1 MFGKNFLEAI
11 NQLVA
16 EKNIDRQIVITT
28 IEAALAAAYRKD
40 YGEPEQN
47 IKVELDDKTGNFK
60 VYDEKN
66 VVKEIDEEMEKRA
79 REYIL
84 VADAKKLKGYQKIGG
99 EKEEKEEKGKKTTL
113 KEGDIIRKEITPK
126 EAKFGR
132 IAAQTAKQVIIQRIR
147 EAERDAIYT
156 EFKDKKGEVLNAT
169 VQRVE
174 GRTVFMDLGSA
185 VGVMY
190 PPDQIRR
197 EHYTIGQRYKVF
209 VNEVRTGP
217 KGPEIMVSRTAPGLV
232 KKLFELEVPE
242 IFAKTVEIKA
252 LVREAGSRSKMAVTA
267 KDDSVDPIGSCVGQ
281 KGTRVQAVKAEL
293 GGENIDIIVWDD
305 DEKKFISN
313 ALSPAKV
320 VKLNLDSEHKEA
332 VVEVEEDQL
341 SLAIGKEGQNVRLA
355 AKLTGWKI
363 DIAKLGERDGK
374 GKQDKKDKKDKGGE
388 GKEEKKESTK
398 EEKKEKKAEKKD
410 EPKEAKGGK
419 RETKKEEGEKEAE
432 VNKSVDKKEEPEGP
446 EGKE

>member
-16 EKNIDRQIVITT
+16 EKNIDRKIVITT
-28 IEAALAAAYRKD
+28 IEAALAAAFRKD
-40 YGEPEQN
+40 YGTPEQN
-47 IKVELDDKTGNFK
+47 IKVELDEKTGNFK

-79 REYIL
+79 REYVL
-84 VADAKKLKGYQKIGG
+84 VADAKKMKDYQRVAGA
-99 EKEEKEEKGKKTTL
+99 EEEAGKKQAL
-113 KEGDIIRKEITPK
+113 KEGDVIRKEITPQ

-147 EAERDAIYT
+147 EAERDAIYH

-174 GRTVFMDLGSA
+174 GRTVFMDLGNA

-217 KGPEIMVSRTAPGLV
+217 KGPEILLSRTAPGLV

-242 IFAKTVEIKA
+242 IYAKTVEIKA
-252 LVREAGSRSKMAVTA
+252 LVREAGSRSKMAVKA
-267 KDDSVDPIGSCVGQ
+267 NDDSVDPIGSCVGQ

-293 GGENIDIIVWDD
+293 GGENIDIIIWDD
-305 DEKKFISN
+305 DERKFISN
-313 ALSPAKV
+313 SLSPAKV
-320 VKLNLDSEHKEA
+320 AKINLDSEHKEA

-355 AKLTGWKI
+355 AKLSGWKI
-363 DIAKLGERDGK
+363 DIAKLGERDAK
-374 GKQDKKDKKDKGGE
+374 KAEDKKEDTKDG
-388 GKEEKKESTK
+388 KKEAAQEAK
-398 EEKKEKKAEKKD
+398 REDQGKKEKKAD
-410 EPKEAKGGK
+410 
-419 RETKKEEGEKEAE
+419 KKE
-432 VNKSVDKKEEPEGP
+432 DKKEEKQTAKKEVKPAEKKEGEQEEKK
-446 EGKE
+446 EGRAVKKDEKK

>member
-1 MFGKNFLEAI
+1 MFGRNFLEAI
-11 NQLVA
+11 DQLVA
-16 EKNIDRQIVITT
+16 EKNIDRKVVITT
-28 IEAALAAAYRKD
+28 IEAALAAAFRKD
-40 YGEPEQN
+40 YGHPDQN
-47 IKVELDDKTGNFK
+47 IKVALDEKTGSFK

-79 REYIL
+79 REYVLI
-84 VADAKKLKGYQKIGG
+84 ADAKKLEGY
-99 EKEEKEEKGKKTTL
+99 KKTTGEPDEM
-113 KEGDIIRKEITPK
+113 KEGDVIRKEITPP

-147 EAERDAIYT
+147 EAERDAIYN

-174 GRTVFMDLGSA
+174 GRTVFMDLGNA

-209 VNEVRTGP
+209 VNEVRIGA
-217 KGPEIMVSRTAPGLV
+217 KGPEIIVSRTAPGLV
-232 KKLFELEVPE
+232 KRLFELEVPE
-242 IFAKTVEIKA
+242 IYAKTVEIKA
-252 LVREAGSRSKMAVTA
+252 LVREAGSRSKMAVKA
-267 KDDSVDPIGSCVGQ
+267 NDDNVDPIGSCVGQ

-293 GGENIDIIVWDD
+293 GGENIDIITWDE

-313 ALSPAKV
+313 SLSPAKV
-320 VKLNLDSEHKEA
+320 TKINLDSEHKEA

-363 DIAKLGERDGK
+363 DIAKLGEKDAK
-374 GKQDKKDKKDKGGE
+374 PAAQEDKKKDQDADKPAEAKVPEIDG
-388 GKEEKKESTK
+388 
-398 EEKKEKKAEKKD
+398 KKEKKEEVAPEKPAEKK
-410 EPKEAKGGK
+410 EAK
-419 RETKKEEGEKEAE
+419 KKKTEK
-432 VNKSVDKKEEPEGP
+432 K
-446 EGKE
+446 

>member
-16 EKNIDRQIVITT
+16 EKNIDRKVVITT
-28 IEAALAAAYRKD
+28 IEAALAAAFRKD
-40 YGEPEQN
+40 YGNPDQN
-47 IKVELDDKTGNFK
+47 IKVELDEKTGNFK

-66 VVKEIDEEMEKRA
+66 IVKEIDEEMEKRA
-79 REYIL
+79 REYVLI
-84 VADAKKLKGYQKIGG
+84 ADAKKLEGYKKVTG
-99 EKEEKEEKGKKTTL
+99 ESGEI

-147 EAERDAIYT
+147 EAERDAIYN

-174 GRTVFMDLGSA
+174 GRTAFMDLGNA

-190 PPDQIRR
+190 APDQIRR
-197 EHYTIGQRYKVF
+197 ERYTIGQRYKVF

-217 KGPEIMVSRTAPGLV
+217 KGPEILVSRAAPGLV

-242 IFAKTVEIKA
+242 IYAKTVEIKA
-252 LVREAGSRSKMAVTA
+252 LVREAGSRSKMAVKA
-267 KDDSVDPIGSCVGQ
+267 NDENVDPIGSCVGQ

-293 GGENIDIIVWDD
+293 GGENIDIITWDED
-305 DEKKFISN
+305 PKKFISN

-320 VKLNLDSEHKEA
+320 AKINLDSEHKEA

-363 DIAKLGERDGK
+363 DITKLGEK
-374 GKQDKKDKKDKGGE
+374 EDKKE
-388 GKEEKKESTK
+388 G
-398 EEKKEKKAEKKD
+398 
-410 EPKEAKGGK
+410 
-419 RETKKEEGEKEAE
+419 
-432 VNKSVDKKEEPEGP
+432 KKEEPKDAAKKEEKADAKP
-446 EGKE
+446 VKSAVGKPAAPKEKKSKKEESKKK